1 MNITGQKMG
10 VATKNK
16 LIDTLVSIE
25 EQLLKEWKQSCLK
38 KDELNDDL
46 IFECSIELY
55 KLVQENIARDTNKWK
70 DKINGLAKDI
80 AERQLKNKKNIGDL
94 VLKVSLG
101 KTIIFNHLTN
111 TELNKKLLQAAFVEI
126 NSIFDQFLYDAV
138 THYTYVKDKIIEE
151 KTNYIDIT
159 HKDRLTIL
167 GQMTSSFI
175 HEFRNPLT
183 SIQGFVQLLKGEYPD
198 MKYLNIISS
207 EIEQLNFQI
216 SQFLLLSKKELIGK
230 EKTVF
235 SLNDMLEEV
244 LLFLYP
250 SILDGN
256 VKVIKDIQSNL
267 QLYGYADELR
277 QVFINI
283 IFNAIDVLNHNRE
296 NPEINIIAAFEN
308 DKDIRIHITNN
319 GPQIPEH
326 LLATIF
332 EPFVTTKKLGT
343 GLGLFI
349 CREIIEKHKGSLDC
363 VSKPTITIFK
373 IKLPAAKHEQRGE
386 R

>member
-1 MNITGQKMG
+1 MI
-10 VATKNK
+10 VATNRK
-16 LIDTLVSIE
+16 LIDTLKSIKE
-25 EQLLKEWKQSCLK
+25 DLFDEWKSA
-38 KDELNDDL
+38 
-46 IFECSIELY
+46 F
-55 KLVQENIARDTNKWK
+55 VDTNESVNQLILKSSIK
-70 DKINGLAKDI
+70 LYQLVLHEIANESSELDKQVNELANKVAENQVKIN
-80 AERQLKNKKNIGDL
+80 KNIGNL

-101 KTIIFNHLTN
+101 KKIIFNHLSSTDLN
-111 TELNKKLLQAAFVEI
+111 RRELQESFVKI
-126 NSIFDQFLYDAV
+126 NEVFDQFLFDTV
-138 THYTYVKDKIIEE
+138 SHYTYVKDQIIEE
-151 KTNYIDIT
+151 KTNYIDVT

-183 SIQGFVQLLKGEYPD
+183 SIQGFVQLLKGDYPD

-207 EIEQLNFQI
+207 EIDQLNFQI

-256 VKVIKDIQSNL
+256 VKVIKNIQNNL

-283 IFNAIDVLNHNRE
+283 IFNAIDVLTHNRE
-296 NPEINIIAAFEN
+296 SPEINITAAFKNEKEIIIN
-308 DKDIRIHITNN
+308 ITNN
-319 GPQIPEH
+319 GPQIPDH

-332 EPFVTTKKLGT
+332 EPFVTTKQLGT

-349 CREIIEKHKGSLDC
+349 CREIIEKHKGRLTCTSSPE
-363 VSKPTITIFK
+363 VTIFK
-373 IKLPAAKHEQRGE
+373 INLPAANN
-386 R
+386 